1 MIIKLDYQDI
11 GLVGIKTNYNGKI
24 KNHYIR
30 YIVDEY
36 SIDKAIREVKNNNKW
51 VVALDYEGDIQYLF
65 NVQEKPTI
73 PVIVTK
79 EVDEVTELSISF
91 IMSTIPDWVIVSIK
105 TSSDFADMRLVE
117 KLSKQY
123 SNIRF
128 CGGKFLRLPCCN
140 IGCIQ
145 RKDIPNK
152 IPDSKIE
159 YYTEGCACIM
169 KTLPI
174 EEVEGIDM
182 LFKDKEEEKVILKE
196 ENKKKIISSIEDLFN
211 M

>member
-73 PVIVTK
+73 PVIFTK
-79 EVDEVTELSISF
+79 
-91 IMSTIPDWVIVSIK
+91 
-105 TSSDFADMRLVE
+105 
-117 KLSKQY
+117 
-123 SNIRF
+123 
-128 CGGKFLRLPCCN
+128 
-140 IGCIQ
+140 
-145 RKDIPNK
+145 
-152 IPDSKIE
+152 
-159 YYTEGCACIM
+159 
-169 KTLPI
+169 
-174 EEVEGIDM
+174 
-182 LFKDKEEEKVILKE
+182 
-196 ENKKKIISSIEDLFN
+196 
-211 M
+211 